1 MDKTIILLVDEIH
14 LKPYFDYKGGDVVGA
29 AYNSTDAATSAFA
42 FMISSVFSNYKDVA
56 HVLPTR
62 KMTAEAL
69 HCLLKKTLVGL
80 ESIGFTVIV
89 VVTDN
94 NTINTKA
101 MSLFANPS
109 QLSIVYRH
117 PVDSNRPLFFVL
129 DAVHIIKCIRNNW
142 INQKTASASMMYPP
156 FNFDFTKSNNSPS
169 VASFQSLR
177 LLHTAE
183 EDSLLK
189 YAYKLSGKALNP
201 SNLER
206 QNVTYV
212 LQVFNKFVAQ
222 ALLALGT
229 KCNIPTLRIP
239 AFTSTYSPLGGVL

>member
-1 MDKTIILLVDEIH
+1 
-14 LKPYFDYKGGDVVGA
+14 
-29 AYNSTDAATSAFA
+29 
-42 FMISSVFSNYKDVA
+42 MISSVFSNYKDVA

-62 KMTAEAL
+62 KMTAEAP
-69 HCLLKKTLVGL
+69 LVGL
-80 ESIGFTVIV
+80 ESIGFTVIA

-94 NTINTKA
+94 NAINRKA

-109 QLSIVYRH
+109 QISIVYPH
-117 PVDSNRPLFFVL
+117 PIDSSRV
-129 DAVHIIKCIRNNW
+129 VHIIKCIRNNW

-156 FNFDFTKSNNSPS
+156 FNFDFIKSNNSPS

-189 YAYKLSGKALNP
+189 YAYKLSGKALNS

-212 LQVFNKFVAQ
+212 LQVFNKFIAQ

-229 KCNIPTLRIP
+229 KCNIPN
-239 AFTSTYSPLGGVL
+239 